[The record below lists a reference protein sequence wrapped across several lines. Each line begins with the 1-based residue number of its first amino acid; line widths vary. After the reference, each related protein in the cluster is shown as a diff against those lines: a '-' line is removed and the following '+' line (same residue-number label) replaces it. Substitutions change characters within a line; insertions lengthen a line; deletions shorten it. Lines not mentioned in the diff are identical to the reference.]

1 MEATLF
7 QIQVERQLE
16 SSSLRMKNRTEILIR
31 NGRNGYTETYFH
43 AFLDVLGRILL
54 CLSDSSLIPNLSYI
68 SEAAACLL
76 DRQLQTYI
84 VPYTEVVW
92 FSSKAFNYDWF
103 DRRAYYRKGKPLPQK
118 CGSFQVFLD
127 GFRDANLFLRENPW
141 PDRYN
146 SSFNTEVAPKKTKWT
161 AMCLTGAT
169 GDDLEAQNDAP
180 ENSNPTQDPSPRFQW
195 TEALQQ
201 NFREELEKLVILD
214 YMMRN
219 TGTSIFHLA

>member
-1 MEATLF
+1 M
-7 QIQVERQLE
+7 
-16 SSSLRMKNRTEILIR
+16 
-31 NGRNGYTETYFH
+31 
-43 AFLDVLGRILL
+43 
-54 CLSDSSLIPNLSYI
+54 SYI

-76 DRQLQTYI
+76 DRQLQTFI

-92 FSSKAFNYDWF
+92 LSSKAFNYDWF

-146 SSFNTEVAPKKTKWT
+146 SSFNTEVAPKKTSWT
-161 AMCLTGAT
+161 KMCLTGAT
-169 GDDLEAQNDAP
+169 GYDLEAQNEAP
-180 ENSNPTQDPSPRFQW
+180 ESSNPTQEASPRFQW

-219 TGTSIFHLA
+219 TGIITSVFG

>member
-1 MEATLF
+1 M
-7 QIQVERQLE
+7 E
-16 SSSLRMKNRTEILIR
+16 SSIR
-31 NGRNGYTETYFH
+31 NGQNGYTGICFLVSLDDLGIPY
-43 AFLDVLGRILL
+43 LDVFDR
-54 CLSDSSLIPNLSYI
+54 SLIPNLSYI

-92 FSSKAFNYDWF
+92 LSSKAFNYDWF

-146 SSFNTEVAPKKTKWT
+146 SSFNTEVAPKKTRWT
-161 AMCLTGAT
+161 AMCLPGAT

-180 ENSNPTQDPSPRFQW
+180 QSSNPTQDPSPRFQW

-219 TGTSIFHLA
+219 TGTFLFICD